1 MSRPRLSA
9 PASALVRVLLRRSN
23 LRADRILLT
32 HCLSTEWRSLTFAGE
47 RHQLGFRITGDDAL
61 AQASALVDGIEEADL
76 PIGGG
81 GFVADIAHTGAL
93 VPQDDG
99 SVLVELEALT
109 LED

>member
-9 PASALVRVLLRRSN
+9 PATALVRVLLHRSS
-23 LRADRILLT
+23 LRAGRILLT

-61 AQASALVDGIEEADL
+61 AHARALVDGIEEADL
-76 PIGGG
+76 PIGR
-81 GFVADIAHTGAL
+81 GFVADIALAAPL
-93 VPQDDG
+93 APQEDG